1 MENTPDRLHPLMAV
15 TALAVTVA
23 ALATIGV
30 ITGVIPERGATAT
43 ASTGAAAATFA
54 TRLAADPFSLGAS
67 LYAPRAAVRDCEDC
81 AIIASV
87 RPLAF
92 AARAGNN
99 QQAADRWEI
108 RVRMDD
114 GTTLTVATEAQ
125 PSWQIGERVRLVD
138 GAIMSM

>member
-1 MENTPDRLHPLMAV
+1 MENSSDRLHPLMTL

-30 ITGVIPERGATAT
+30 ITGAIPERGAPAA

-54 TRLAADPFSLGAS
+54 TRLAADPFSLGKS
-67 LYAPRAAVRDCEDC
+67 VFAPQVAVRACEDC

-92 AARAGNN
+92 VARAGNN
-99 QQAADRWEI
+99 EQTADRWEI

-114 GTTLTVATEAQ
+114 GTTLTVAAEAQ
-125 PSWQIGERVRLVD
+125 PSWQVGERVRLLD